1 MMINGKLRDFVCHVI
16 AKGQITLG
24 DVRRLQRG
32 YLPDGI
38 TNGEELEMLIS
49 LNAKLVR
56 ADKAWA
62 QWLVSVVADFVTTR
76 EASRRPFEDAAEKW
90 VERLL
95 AASTTKLALRIA
107 RQVRRELAR
116 LRAIEPTSGEETV
129 QTCYVP
135 PPPTKAPETDD
146 SWLRNGSGAGAP
158 PCDAQQGR
166 NRTGAASSSQYA
178 ERIPRTITLPS
189 VAHGW
194 CLANYVRNLRPSEFM
209 NFQSPRT
216 CLVLAPCHLG

>member
-1 MMINGKLRDFVCHVI
+1 
-16 AKGQITLG
+16 
-24 DVRRLQRG
+24 
-32 YLPDGI
+32 
-38 TNGEELEMLIS
+38 

-135 PPPTKAPETDD
+135 PPPTKAPRLTILGCEMVLEPEHPLVMRSKGGIAQGPPRPPST
-146 SWLRNGSGAGAP
+146 LRGSP
-158 PCDAQQGR
+158 GR
-166 NRTGAASSSQYA
+166 
-178 ERIPRTITLPS
+178 
-189 VAHGW
+189 
-194 CLANYVRNLRPSEFM
+194 
-209 NFQSPRT
+209 
-216 CLVLAPCHLG
+216 

>member
-1 MMINGKLRDFVCHVI
+1 MIFNGSLRDFVCSI
-16 AKGQITLG
+16 RARGQITLG

-32 YLPDGI
+32 YLPGGI
-38 TNGEELEMLIS
+38 TNREELDILIT

-56 ADKAWA
+56 VDKAWA
-62 QWLVSVVADFVTTR
+62 QWLVSVLADFVTTR
-76 EASRRPFEDAAEKW
+76 EASRRPFEDAAGKW

-129 QTCYVP
+129 QTCCVP
-135 PPPTKAPETDD
+135 PPPAKAPETDD
-146 SWLRNGSGAGAP
+146 SWLQNSSGAGAP
-158 PCDAQQGR
+158 RCDAQHR
-166 NRTGAASSSQYA
+166 WNRSY
-178 ERIPRTITLPS
+178 ERIARTITLPS

-194 CLANYVRNLRPSEFM
+194 CRANYVHRAS
-209 NFQSPRT
+209 S
-216 CLVLAPCHLG
+216 